1 MRHDSCRARDVG
13 DRVDAMG
20 GNGQETKLPRRLLAI
35 LHADVQG
42 YGTASESDEE
52 GTYRRLKAAE
62 GLFRAL
68 AADYGGRIVNV
79 AGDGILATFETPLEA
94 AGFALEI
101 QRELRN
107 ADVWNKGELAIRY
120 RIGINLGDV
129 IVEGDNV
136 HGHHVNLAERVQR
149 VAPPGGICITEAVR
163 QALPEAMR
171 AASRS
176 LGRPGLKNTV
186 GAVDVHELLLE
197 RPAVAAPPATE
208 RPARAAPL
216 PGTSIVV
223 LPLANLNG
231 DPADQHLCDGLTGEL
246 IASLTRFRDLLVIAR
261 HSAFAYRTVRVDEAE
276 FARMVGARYVLSG
289 ALQRSGARLRLNA
302 RLSEAVSARVIWSEH
317 YDGVI
322 DDVFAFQDDVTSVI
336 PARLAVRISTA
347 ERQRLQPQAPPEL
360 EAYGF
365 ILRGQEL
372 ALRFQ
377 REPTL
382 HARRLFEEAEA
393 LDPGHARPLAG
404 LSRTYNLAWRY
415 RWDSEPE
422 RCLNRALELAQEA
435 VQRDP
440 LDARG
445 HAEVGFA
452 QLYLKQHDA
461 AVASYGRALE
471 LNPNDADILAE
482 MGQAVCCAGD
492 ARHAIGYLER
502 AMRLNPLTPDH
513 YLWFLGECFFDLE
526 DYDRAIATMNR
537 MLDPGEAHRLL
548 AAAYALSG
556 QPDRARDQAAH
567 VLRLHPDFT
576 IEAWRSVP
584 PDRNAEAL
592 GRFFEGLRQA
602 GLRAA
607 RLFDREVPGLGRIDT
622 LLEPY
627 TVGSGCDRRRDLDP
641 AHRRDQG
648 LLDDGADDSDP
659 GRWTL
664 VRRHGGVEFLELGCH
679 PVSEKVARERD
690 RREGSS
696 KQARR
701 AQGV

>member
-1 MRHDSCRARDVG
+1 
-13 DRVDAMG
+13 MG
-20 GNGQETKLPRRLLAI
+20 GNEQEVRLPRRLLAI

-42 YGTASESDEE
+42 FGSASESDEE

-68 AADYGGRIVNV
+68 AADYGGRVVNV
-79 AGDGILATFETPLEA
+79 AGDGILATFESPVEA

-120 RIGINLGDV
+120 RIGINVGDV

-136 HGHHVNLAERVQR
+136 HGHHVNLAERIQR

-163 QALPEAMR
+163 RELPEAMR
-171 AASRS
+171 AAARS

-197 RPAVAAPPATE
+197 PQVAEVLPVAG

-223 LPLANLNG
+223 LPLVNLNG

-246 IASLTRFRDLLVIAR
+246 ITSLTRFRDLLVIAR
-261 HSAFAYRTVRVDEAE
+261 HSAFAYRTAQVEEAE

-289 ALQRSGARLRLNA
+289 ALQRSGSRLRLNA
-302 RLSEAVSARVIWSEH
+302 RLSEAGSARVVWSER

-322 DDVFAFQDDVTSVI
+322 DDVFTFQDDVTSII
-336 PARLAVRISTA
+336 PARLAVRISAA
-347 ERQRLQPQAPPEL
+347 ERQHLQVQAPPEL
-360 EAYGF
+360 QAYGL

-372 ALRFQ
+372 SLRFR
-377 REPTL
+377 REATV
-382 HARRLFEEAEA
+382 HARRLFEEAVA
-393 LDPGHARPLAG
+393 IDPNHARPLAG
-404 LSRTYNLAWRY
+404 LSRTFNLAWRY
-415 RWDSEPE
+415 RWDPEPD
-422 RCLNRALELAQEA
+422 RCLARALELAQDA
-435 VQRDP
+435 VARDP

-452 QLYLKQHDA
+452 HLYRKEHDA
-461 AVASYGRALE
+461 ALAAYGRALD

-482 MGQAVCCAGD
+482 MGQAVCCSGD
-492 ARHAIGYLER
+492 VRQAIGYLER
-502 AMRLNPLTPDH
+502 AIRLNPLTPDH
-513 YLWFLGECFFDLE
+513 YLWFLGECYFDLE

-556 QPDRARDQAAH
+556 RPEQAAY

-592 GRFFEGLRQA
+592 GRFFEGLRQS
-602 GLRAA
+602 GLP
-607 RLFDREVPGLGRIDT
+607 PG
-622 LLEPY
+622 P
-627 TVGSGCDRRRDLDP
+627 
-641 AHRRDQG
+641 
-648 LLDDGADDSDP
+648 
-659 GRWTL
+659 
-664 VRRHGGVEFLELGCH
+664 
-679 PVSEKVARERD
+679 
-690 RREGSS
+690 
-696 KQARR
+696 
-701 AQGV
+701 